1 MNSRIITEKSSLMS
15 KLDVLTIAIVI
26 VCLAALGYL
35 VYKIVNLVN
44 PPEEPTSS
52 IEDSYEDTASTDD
65 STYKDWDNEVDT
77 AGDDVDLDD
86 DQVATYGNTDNDE
99 NTTGAASTNASADEM
114 DNETSG
120 LAEKDNLTDETT
132 SKGSTATAPAPAPA
146 VNNSTSNS
154 GRYMV
159 VAGSYR
165 QRVNADN
172 QVARLR
178 KMGYNNTQVSLFDR
192 GSFAVVLVDR
202 FSSYGDAK
210 RLVNELVGKG
220 VDAIVDEKK

>member
-1 MNSRIITEKSSLMS
+1 MS

-52 IEDSYEDTASTDD
+52 IEDSYEDTASTDE

-132 SKGSTATAPAPAPA
+132 SKGSTATATTPTPA

-210 RLVNELVGKG
+210 RLVNELAGKG

>member
-1 MNSRIITEKSSLMS
+1 MS
-15 KLDVLTIAIVI
+15 KLDILTIAIVI

-44 PPEEPTSS
+44 PPEEPTTS
-52 IEDSYEDTASTDD
+52 IQDSYEDTAGTDET
-65 STYKDWDNEVDT
+65 TYQDWDNEADT
-77 AGDDVDLDD
+77 AEGDIDLDD
-86 DQVATYGNTDNDE
+86 EQVANYSDTDE
-99 NTTGAASTNASADEM
+99 NVPGAAGTNATADEM
-114 DNETSG
+114 DDKTTG
-120 LAEKDNLTDETT
+120 LAENNTSTT
-132 SKGSTATAPAPAPA
+132 SKGSTATTPAPA
-146 VNNSTSNS
+146 VNNSSSSTNS

-159 VAGSYR
+159 LAGSYR

-178 KMGYNNTQVSLFDR
+178 KMGYNNAEVSLFDR
-192 GSFAVVLVDR
+192 GSYAVVLVDR
-202 FSSYGDAK
+202 FSTYGDAK

>member
-1 MNSRIITEKSSLMS
+1 MS

-44 PPEEPTSS
+44 PPEEPTTS
-52 IEDSYEDTASTDD
+52 IQDSYEDTAGTEE
-65 STYKDWDNEVDT
+65 STYQDWDSEVDT
-77 AGDDVDLDD
+77 AEGDVDLDD
-86 DQVATYGNTDNDE
+86 EQVDTYTDTDE
-99 NTTGAASTNASADEM
+99 NIPGAASDNATTDEM
-114 DNETSG
+114 DNETTG
-120 LAEKDNLTDETT
+120 LAENGSSSST
-132 SKGSTATAPAPAPA
+132 STGSTATTPAPPA
-146 VNNSTSNS
+146 VNNSSSAGNS

-159 VAGSYR
+159 LAGSYR

-178 KMGYNNTQVSLFDR
+178 KMGYNNAEVSLFDR

-202 FSSYGDAK
+202 FSTYGDAK
-210 RLVNELVGKG
+210 RLVNELAAKG

>member
-1 MNSRIITEKSSLMS
+1 MS

-44 PPEEPTSS
+44 PPEEPTTS
-52 IEDSYEDTASTDD
+52 IQDSYEDTAGTDD
-65 STYKDWDNEVDT
+65 KTYQDWDDEVDS
-77 AGDDVDLDD
+77 AEGDVDLDD
-86 DQVATYGNTDNDE
+86 EQVDSYTDTDE
-99 NTTGAASTNASADEM
+99 NVPGAAGTNATADEM
-114 DNETSG
+114 DDKTTG
-120 LAEKDNLTDETT
+120 LAENNTSTT
-132 SKGSTATAPAPAPA
+132 STGSTATTPAPAA
-146 VNNSTSNS
+146 SNSSSTNSS

-159 VAGSYR
+159 LAGSYR

-178 KMGYNNTQVSLFDR
+178 KMGYNSAEVSLFDR
-192 GSFAVVLVDR
+192 GSYAVVLVDR
-202 FSSYGDAK
+202 FSTYGDAK
-210 RLVNELVGKG
+210 RLVNELAAKG

>member
-1 MNSRIITEKSSLMS
+1 MS

-44 PPEEPTSS
+44 PPEEPTTS
-52 IEDSYEDTASTDD
+52 IQDSYEDTAGTEE
-65 STYKDWDNEVDT
+65 STYQDWDSEVDT
-77 AGDDVDLDD
+77 AEGDVDLDD
-86 DQVATYGNTDNDE
+86 EQVDTYTDTDE
-99 NTTGAASTNASADEM
+99 NIPGAASDNATTDEM
-114 DNETSG
+114 DNETTG
-120 LAEKDNLTDETT
+120 LAENGSSSTT
-132 SKGSTATAPAPAPA
+132 STGSTATTPAPPA
-146 VNNSTSNS
+146 VNNSSSPGNS

-159 VAGSYR
+159 LAGSYR

-178 KMGYNNTQVSLFDR
+178 KMGYNNSEVSLFDR

-202 FSSYGDAK
+202 FGTYGDAK
-210 RLVNELVGKG
+210 RLVNELAAMGISMKVEIK
-220 VDAIVDEKK
+220 

>member
-1 MNSRIITEKSSLMS
+1 MS

-65 STYKDWDNEVDT
+65 STYKDWDDEVDT

-86 DQVATYGNTDNDE
+86 DQVATYGNTDNEE

-132 SKGSTATAPAPAPA
+132 SKGSTATTTTPTPA

>member
-1 MNSRIITEKSSLMS
+1 MS

-52 IEDSYEDTASTDD
+52 IEDSYEDTASTDE

-132 SKGSTATAPAPAPA
+132 SKGSTATATTPTPA

-210 RLVNELVGKG
+210 RVVNELAGKG

>member
-1 MNSRIITEKSSLMS
+1 MS

-44 PPEEPTSS
+44 PPEEPTTS
-52 IEDSYEDTASTDD
+52 IQDSYEDTAGTDEN
-65 STYKDWDNEVDT
+65 TYQDWDNEVDT
-77 AGDDVDLDD
+77 AEGDVDLDD
-86 DQVATYGNTDNDE
+86 EQVDSYTDTDE
-99 NTTGAASTNASADEM
+99 NVPGAVGTNATADEM
-114 DNETSG
+114 DDKTTG
-120 LAEKDNLTDETT
+120 LAENNTSTS
-132 SKGSTATAPAPAPA
+132 SKGSTATTTAPAAS
-146 VNNSTSNS
+146 STNNS

-159 VAGSYR
+159 LAGSYR

-178 KMGYNNTQVSLFDR
+178 KMGYNNAEVSLFDR
-192 GSFAVVLVDR
+192 GSYAVVLVDR
-202 FSSYGDAK
+202 FSTYGDAK
-210 RLVNELVGKG
+210 RLVNELAAKG

>member
-1 MNSRIITEKSSLMS
+1 MS

-44 PPEEPTSS
+44 PPEEPTTS
-52 IEDSYEDTASTDD
+52 IQDSYEDTAGTEE
-65 STYKDWDNEVDT
+65 STYQDWDSEVDT
-77 AGDDVDLDD
+77 AEGDVDLDD
-86 DQVATYGNTDNDE
+86 EQVDTYTDTDE
-99 NTTGAASTNASADEM
+99 NIPGAASGNTTTDEM
-114 DNETSG
+114 DDETTG
-120 LAEKDNLTDETT
+120 LAENSSST
-132 SKGSTATAPAPAPA
+132 SSTGSTATTPAPPA
-146 VNNSTSNS
+146 VNNSSSAGNS

-159 VAGSYR
+159 LAGSYR

-178 KMGYNNTQVSLFDR
+178 KMGYVNAEVSLFDR

-202 FSSYGDAK
+202 FSTYGDAK
-210 RLVNELVGKG
+210 RLVNELAAKG